1 MKGGYLLPLGSIIQ
15 AGDEVTKTPPDMLG
29 AVYANDS
36 STVTIENA
44 RVGLHFIDT
53 SGHAQLTL
61 KKTRFYTGGGGMITA
76 SLALELGKEVF
87 AVPGR
92 ITNWQSE
99 GPHALIKDGAVLV
112 ESGDEVVEH
121 LYGGIV
127 VSESEKEE
135 DGVEMSFE
143 TEEQEIV
150 YRVLLESDG
159 ALSFEEIKVRTGL
172 DDDRLT
178 VALVELE
185 MNGMVK
191 RTVPFGYQV
200 V

>member
-1 MKGGYLLPLGSIIQ
+1 
-15 AGDEVTKTPPDMLG
+15 
-29 AVYANDS
+29 VYATDS

-44 RVGLHFIDT
+44 RVDLHFIDA
-53 SGHAQLTL
+53 SGNSQLTI